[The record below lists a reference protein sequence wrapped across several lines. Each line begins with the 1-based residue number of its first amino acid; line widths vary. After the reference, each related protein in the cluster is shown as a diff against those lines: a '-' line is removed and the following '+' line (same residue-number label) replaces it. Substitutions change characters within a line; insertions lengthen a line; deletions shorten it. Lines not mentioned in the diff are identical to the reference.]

1 MLGEGIIMIDIKS
14 VIVESLQNLDEGL
27 GWKDIQ
33 GKDITV
39 TVKNAKGSQDKVVY
53 VSVGGKQSL
62 WSSGLG
68 ADDMKELVAEFE
80 KQAKSVKLNE
90 SQLDKSDTAIKIQNL
105 LNSITS
111 MNKGGTVGKPAIG
124 PDGVVPNSVVVD
136 SCGGVAIKSGSK
148 IYVSGYKS
156 SGFGQ
161 HFEIDQATAKLL
173 AKL

>member
-1 MLGEGIIMIDIKS
+1 MIDIKS

-27 GWKDIQ
+27 GWKDVQ

-39 TVKNAKGSQDKVVY
+39 TVKNDKGSQDKVVY

-62 WSSGLG
+62 WSSGFD
-68 ADDMKELVAEFE
+68 ADDVKELVAEFE

-111 MNKGGTVGKPAIG
+111 SQTLIG
-124 PDGVVPNSVVVD
+124 V
-136 SCGGVAIKSGSK
+136 
-148 IYVSGYKS
+148 
-156 SGFGQ
+156 
-161 HFEIDQATAKLL
+161 
-173 AKL
+173 